1 MELLKKLTGKNPADY
16 EPVARN
22 LVDSPDLNLFK
33 ELVNKDDFLFAY
45 IKQNVSKRIY
55 NACNETNFQNLYKF
69 LPYYSP
75 FYDEVFATVLAR
87 FDKQNADK
95 KMLELLCTGSEAEKC
110 YATKYFAINPQVGN
124 ETILRGFIFSENEFL
139 MENSI
144 YALKQLNDEA
154 TFLQGIEKLKS
165 NDDYEVYNGAKLV
178 SRWGD
183 VTKLPLL
190 FDAMKKSSIPEY
202 IALEINTLKP
212 FVEILRSEF
221 AEDVALALCHILS
234 GLGEIISLENIFE
247 LDLVAVFQELV
258 KSRESY
264 ASVVLKLAKDLFN
277 EFATNDEYLFDVDK
291 NTKDEVLALNSLL
304 STIPSERLESDIL
317 EEAYEDSLFIDFV
330 VKSLKDEETLVSL
343 LDGQNQTVIL
353 SALETLK
360 SLGALKS
367 EYKTKALSSVSN
379 DNIKAVIEAL

>member
-22 LVDSPDLNLFK
+22 MVDNADVNLFK

-45 IKQNVSKRIY
+45 IKQNVAKRIF
-55 NACNETNFQNLYKF
+55 NACDETNFKSLYSF

-75 FYDEVFATVLAR
+75 FYDKVFATVLAR
-87 FDKQNADK
+87 FDRQNADK

-110 YATKYFAINPQVGN
+110 YATKYFAINPHLGH

-144 YALKQLNDEA
+144 YALKSLNDEP
-154 TFLQGIEKLKS
+154 TFSQGVEKLKS
-165 NDDYEVYNGAKLV
+165 NDDYEAYSGAKLV

-183 VTKLPLL
+183 ESQLPLM

-202 IALEINTLKP
+202 IALEINTLTS
-212 FVEILRSEF
+212 FVDILKTNM
-221 AEDVALALCHILS
+221 AEDAALALCHILS
-234 GLGEIISLENIFE
+234 GLGEIISLETIFD
-247 LDLVAVFQELV
+247 LDLLEVLQLLSCS
-258 KSRESY
+258 KESY

-291 NTKDEVLALNSLL
+291 NTKDEVLALDSFLK
-304 STIPSERLESDIL
+304 TIPSERLDNEIL
-317 EEAYEDSLFIDFV
+317 EEAFEDSLFIDFV

-343 LDGQNQTVIL
+343 LDGTNQTVIL

-360 SLGALKS
+360 TLGLLKS
-367 EYKTKALSSVSN
+367 EYKANALSAVSN
-379 DNIKAVIEAL
+379 ENVRAVIEAL